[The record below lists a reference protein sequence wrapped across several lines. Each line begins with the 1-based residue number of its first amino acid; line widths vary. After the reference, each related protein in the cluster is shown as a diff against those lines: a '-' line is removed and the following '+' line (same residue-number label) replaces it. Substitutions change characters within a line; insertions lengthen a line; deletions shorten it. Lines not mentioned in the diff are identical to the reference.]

1 MYVCFLLSDIMSQKV
16 VCFKSVEKVS
26 SIISP
31 QLTALAW
38 IYILRAKHVQLSTFF
53 PNISQSVGYSN
64 MDFVC
69 AHFWKFV
76 LNLAWEIFLP
86 SVKPISELP
95 LVFITFGKCFVT
107 VSGSVMEQPNLCE
120 KNNALTVFL
129 GNLHEFLV
137 NLKEVLS

>member
-69 AHFWKFV
+69 AHF
-76 LNLAWEIFLP
+76 
-86 SVKPISELP
+86 
-95 LVFITFGKCFVT
+95 
-107 VSGSVMEQPNLCE
+107 
-120 KNNALTVFL
+120 
-129 GNLHEFLV
+129 
-137 NLKEVLS
+137 